1 MLTKALSET
10 KRAFSAAPQ
19 GLTLA
24 ATHDYYTLIRV
35 SECIFSHA
43 ESLHSRTRQTD
54 TFKPADAHAQTHTQ
68 SRTDTKPTPWVR
80 LFVSTLK
87 RVFYLA

>member
-10 KRAFSAAPQ
+10 KRAFSGAPQ
-19 GLTLA
+19 GLPLA
-24 ATHDYYTLIRV
+24 TTHDYYTLIRI

-43 ESLHSRTRQTD
+43 ESLHSRTRQTSGR
-54 TFKPADAHAQTHTQ
+54 PRADAHTHT
-68 SRTDTKPTPWVR
+68 RTDTKPTRWVR